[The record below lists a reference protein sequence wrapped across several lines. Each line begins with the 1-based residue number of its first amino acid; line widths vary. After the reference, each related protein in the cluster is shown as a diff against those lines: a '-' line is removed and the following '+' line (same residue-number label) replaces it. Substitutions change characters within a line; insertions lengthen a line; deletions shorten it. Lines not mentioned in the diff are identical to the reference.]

1 MYKSV
6 DNDDCL
12 SPVCCAP
19 VIEVTRDQG
28 ECREYRSCEAS
39 APWAG
44 MTPPPSIPSCEMTKL
59 SLVRGA
65 QNPKCK
71 DLMLCW
77 RDGKSLLSAGGGW
90 AWKAQWVGRGRGLC
104 PAGSSVIVPG
114 RNCRKPA
121 LRTIAQAPFTM
132 KKKSSRDEG
141 ILGYECSSIPCQ
153 AVTVY
158 WRWVCESSAL
168 PGKRWAREKWRQ
180 LILRGSSL
188 AKTTIEASCYL
199 CS

>member
-1 MYKSV
+1 MFKFV
-6 DNDDCL
+6 DSDDCL

-19 VIEVTRDQG
+19 VIEVTGDQG
-28 ECREYRSCEAS
+28 ECREYRSCESS

-44 MTPPPSIPSCEMTKL
+44 MTPPSSIPSCEMTKL

-65 QNPKCK
+65 QDPKCK

-77 RDGKSLLSAGGGW
+77 RDGNSLLSAGGGW
-90 AWKAQWVGRGRGLC
+90 AWKAQWVGRERSLF
-104 PAGSSVIVPG
+104 PAESSVIFHG

-141 ILGYECSSIPCQ
+141 ILEYECSSIPWQ
-153 AVTVY
+153 AV
-158 WRWVCESSAL
+158 
-168 PGKRWAREKWRQ
+168 
-180 LILRGSSL
+180 SL
-188 AKTTIEASCYL
+188 LKVGL
-199 CS
+199 WK

>member
-19 VIEVTRDQG
+19 VIEETRDQG

-77 RDGKSLLSAGGGW
+77 RHGKSLLSAGGGW
-90 AWKAQWVGRGRGLC
+90 AWKAQ
-104 PAGSSVIVPG
+104 
-114 RNCRKPA
+114 
-121 LRTIAQAPFTM
+121 
-132 KKKSSRDEG
+132 
-141 ILGYECSSIPCQ
+141 
-153 AVTVY
+153 
-158 WRWVCESSAL
+158 
-168 PGKRWAREKWRQ
+168 
-180 LILRGSSL
+180 
-188 AKTTIEASCYL
+188 
-199 CS
+199 

>member
-1 MYKSV
+1 MTKMFTFV
-6 DNDDCL
+6 DSDDCL

-19 VIEVTRDQG
+19 VIEVTGDQGECKCTEAVKSLDQG

-44 MTPPPSIPSCEMTKL
+44 MTPPSSIPSCEMTKL

-90 AWKAQWVGRGRGLC
+90 AGKAQ
-104 PAGSSVIVPG
+104 
-114 RNCRKPA
+114 
-121 LRTIAQAPFTM
+121 
-132 KKKSSRDEG
+132 
-141 ILGYECSSIPCQ
+141 
-153 AVTVY
+153 
-158 WRWVCESSAL
+158 
-168 PGKRWAREKWRQ
+168 
-180 LILRGSSL
+180 
-188 AKTTIEASCYL
+188 
-199 CS
+199 